1 MKAGSAIQAPQ
12 VLLAGIFQANRA
24 LLTRCWEKESNAGSK
39 PAAFECREIILKK
52 QAQRLVNPPNA
63 SLVQAGFLAPGQD
76 KYAEKRELGLMT
88 AGMCGTPAAARDLDD
103 PGKLQRAQ
111 IFFCCKCKG
120 WTAAHQLP
128 CLASLSPEL
137 LQGDT
142 RCFPS
147 LSPATPQAQSQQ
159 RRAPAGL
166 LQAPEPAAGVSTVRG
181 STALH
186 FHLQR
191 ALQR

>member
-1 MKAGSAIQAPQ
+1 MQ
-12 VLLAGIFQANRA
+12 V
-24 LLTRCWEKESNAGSK
+24 
-39 PAAFECREIILKK
+39 
-52 QAQRLVNPPNA
+52 VNQLPL
-63 SLVQAGFLAPGQD
+63 S
-76 KYAEKRELGLMT
+76 AEKLFGKTSSE
-88 AGMCGTPAAARDLDD
+88 AGESPKRIPSAGRVFSTRTGQACRKKGAGTDDGWDVCGTPAAAARDLDD

-159 RRAPAGL
+159 RQAPAGL

>member
-1 MKAGSAIQAPQ
+1 MQVVNQMPLSAEKLFGKTSSEAGESPKRIPSA
-12 VLLAGIFQANRA
+12 G
-24 LLTRCWEKESNAGSK
+24 
-39 PAAFECREIILKK
+39 
-52 QAQRLVNPPNA
+52 RLV
-63 SLVQAGFLAPGQD
+63 STRTGQACTKKG
-76 KYAEKRELGLMT
+76 
-88 AGMCGTPAAARDLDD
+88 AGTGDGWDVCGTPAAAARDLED
-103 PGKLQRAQ
+103 PEKLQTAQ

-128 CLASLSPEL
+128 RLSPEL

-142 RCFPS
+142 SCFPS

-159 RRAPAGL
+159 RQVPAGL
-166 LQAPEPAAGVSTVRG
+166 LQAPGPAAGVSTVRG